1 MNHLSFSGKMLL
13 NGFSVYL
20 FRITNGNEKHFY
32 VGMTGDNHYPSARSA
47 VHRFSGHFE
56 LQPTSTQNQLG
67 RKLSKKEKSWI
78 ANATIELF
86 HWPIEGYEQ
95 WKGSFNKQYKNRLTD
110 QEQKKHDAYKMIQ
123 REVLELEKYVISE
136 LSQRFSEEQLWNK
149 KISSSRGCPKQYQRI
164 AREII
169 GKALES

>member
-1 MNHLSFSGKMLL
+1 MLL

-20 FRITNGNEKHFY
+20 FRITKGSEKHCY

-56 LQPTSTQNQLG
+56 LQKTSTQNQLA
-67 RKLSKKEKSWI
+67 RKLSQKGDAWI
-78 ANATIELF
+78 AQSTIELF

-95 WKGSFNKQYKNRLTD
+95 WEGSFNEQYKNGLTD
-110 QEQKKHDAYKMIQ
+110 QEQQLHDAYKMIQ

-136 LSQRFSEEQLWNK
+136 LSQQLSDNQLWNK
-149 KISSSRGCPKQYQRI
+149 KISSSTGCPKQYQSI
-164 AREII
+164 ASEII